1 MAIALV
7 AAMAPAALAQS
18 RQVIRGDAAGTFGWL
33 AVTTRSSEP
42 YHYHDWAHSLFG
54 AGSVGWHW
62 TDNLKSEIDF
72 GVGTEA
78 HSYDTT
84 QVTTA
89 GRVSYVSTQSQFARR
104 TLGLSQQYQFFHN
117 TWFHPHLAAGANLS
131 WERRTDEIGP
141 IYAYDDVT
149 RTTRLVE
156 LVRTEGPRTS
166 FTVNPF
172 VAVGFKAYL
181 TERTFFRND
190 VRVAFHNG
198 VSETVLRLGFGVD
211 F

>member
-7 AAMAPAALAQS
+7 AAIAPAAVAQS

-33 AVTTRSSEP
+33 AVTTQSSVP
-42 YHYHDWAHSLFG
+42 QDNQDWAHSLFG

-78 HSYDTT
+78 HSYATT

-89 GRVSYVSTQSQFARR
+89 GRVSYVTTQSQFARR

-117 TWFHPHLAAGANLS
+117 AWFHPHLAAGVNLT

-141 IYAYDDVT
+141 IYGYDDVT
-149 RTTRLVE
+149 RITRLVE
-156 LVRTEGPRTS
+156 PLRTEEPRTIFS
-166 FTVNPF
+166 VNPF

-190 VRVAFHNG
+190 LRVAFHGG
-198 VSETVLRLGFGVD
+198 VNETIVRLGFGVD